1 MVFSLGEYNGAELPK
16 KKKAYG
22 LLTLFVDECPSTI
35 LKPRDGLLYEAK
47 KLRPKVT

>member
-1 MVFSLGEYNGAELPK
+1 MGNTMELNCNK